1 MQSNSLVNSPFKFQ
15 NEFQNEGLNGNG
27 VEFNGQQLSND
38 QNGGISYENSIMASI
53 QEVMAR
59 NAQNSVFE
67 QASSQIA
74 SHTLLLQNGG
84 GQLNESTDGL

>member
-38 QNGGISYENSIMASI
+38 GGISYDNSIMASI

-74 SHTLLLQNGG
+74 SHTLLLQNGSS
-84 GQLNESTDGL
+84 QLNESTDGL